1 MNGSSDPSMSGKRG
15 RVRLLGLALGMCL
28 AVWGIGAVPADAAIS
43 GTNDASALAG
53 AMASTPSPVSG
64 ASVITPNYP
73 GGNGVYPNAVSDTP
87 LAGFP
92 TNGSSYAILSSG
104 NSALAATGNTSGA
117 SGSANGV
124 NGTGA
129 LTGANDYTILSVPIT
144 ATQSA
149 RCVGFDFRFLSEE
162 FPEYVNKGYN
172 DTFLAELDSRTW
184 AVSGQTVTSQTD
196 FAAGTGDLISVDNSG
211 PSAMSAENAAGT
223 TYDGAT
229 TALTARKYV
238 TPGSHTVIFSIF
250 DVGDQA
256 LDSAAF
262 IDNLR
267 VTSEPAA
274 QCHSLGLDA
283 FEGLTGI
290 DAKSKVILCKSF
302 DCAKFQITCNLPGG
316 SPIPCSPF
324 ILVIANFKTGEL
336 GRATGPD
343 LASVSKKGGKG
354 KKGKGKKKVKLTK
367 KTQLTIPPATTRTVK
382 LKLKPKA
389 KKALRKA
396 AKAGKKKVKAKVK
409 VTNPVNG
416 ATDTIKVK
424 LKLPKQKHRHRH

>member
-1 MNGSSDPSMSGKRG
+1 MGSHSSVLG
-15 RVRLLGLALGMCL
+15 RKARFVVLCVGLVTAML
-28 AVWGIGAVPADAAIS
+28 AIGAAPAGAAIN
-43 GTNDASALAG
+43 GTNDAGALAG
-53 AMASTPSPVSG
+53 AMAGSPSPVSG

-92 TNGSSYAILSSG
+92 TNGSSYTILTTG
-104 NSALAATGNTSGA
+104 NSAIAGNANNSTGSSSSNGA
-117 SGSANGV
+117 P
-124 NGTGA
+124 GTGA
-129 LTGANDYTILSVPIT
+129 LQGANDYTILSVPIT
-144 ATQSA
+144 ATASA

-162 FPEYVNKGYN
+162 FPEYVGKGFN

-184 AVSGQTVTSQTD
+184 AVQNQTVTSQTD
-196 FAAGTGDLISVDNSG
+196 FAAGTGDRISVDASG

-250 DVGDQA
+250 DLGDSA
-256 LDSAAF
+256 LDTAAF

-267 VTSEPAA
+267 VTSEP

-290 DAKSKVILCKSF
+290 DAKKNVVLCKSF

-324 ILVIANFKTGEL
+324 ILVIANFQTGEL
-336 GRATGPD
+336 GRATGV
-343 LASVSKKGGKG
+343 ATISKKGR
-354 KKGKGKKKVKLTK
+354 KKVKLTK
-367 KTQLTIPPATTRTVK
+367 SKQVTIPPATTKTVK

-389 KKALRKA
+389 KKALKA
-396 AKAGKKKVKAKVK
+396 AQKAGKKKVAAKIK
-409 VTNPVNG
+409 VTNPANG
-416 ATDTIKVK
+416 SKSTIKVK
-424 LKLPKQKHRHRH
+424 LKLPKKH